1 MIPEKGHEKKNDNS
15 YNHLINEKS
24 PYLQQHKNNPVD
36 WHPWGENAF
45 NKALKAN
52 KPVFLSIGYSTC
64 HWCHVMAHESFEDAE
79 VGEMINEV
87 FVPIKV
93 DREERPEIDNIYMNV
108 CQMMTGG
115 GGWPLTIILTPEK
128 KPFFAGTYFPK
139 ESQYG
144 RPGLKDIIIKVK
156 ELWEKNPQEA
166 LQSADKIVDVLKQI
180 SQNTPGGLNNEEI
193 LEETYRA
200 LEESFDREY
209 GGFGMIQK
217 FPSPTNLYFLLR
229 YWKRTSSDNSLDMV
243 LHTLD
248 KMRYGGI
255 YDHVGFGFHR
265 YTVDPQWLV
274 PHFEKMLYD
283 QALIS
288 MAYLEAF
295 QITENQL
302 YRKTA
307 EEIFEYVIRD
317 MQSPEGGFYSAEDA
331 DSEGEEGKFYLWALD
346 ELDEILGEDVHL
358 ISELYNIRQKGN
370 FEEEST
376 GKRNGKNIFHL
387 NGSLEKFSAQKGIDL
402 KELIKKVDEN
412 LLKLFKHRKERIHPQ
427 KDDKILVDWNGL
439 IIAALS
445 RGFQILGNEKY
456 SESAKKAADFILS
469 EMYHEQRLMHRYKDG
484 ESAVSGNLDD
494 YAFLIWGLIEL
505 YQATFEIK
513 YLSAAFELNETLN
526 LHFLDKESGGFYFT
540 ADDAEE
546 IIIRKKESY
555 DSALPS
561 GNSVQM
567 LNLLKMG
574 RISEDESFTKIA
586 RGIERYFSQKI
597 VRSPLAHTN
606 MINAIDF
613 RLGPSYDIIISCKDE
628 KKSAF
633 ALSKLKE
640 VLSKNYI
647 PNIVSLDITHL
658 DEYFEVH
665 EGNTSSK
672 LPFNNSESLKAKK
685 PINGL
690 CAYYICSD
698 TDCKPPLTEI
708 EDLVK
713 ILNS

>member
-1 MIPEKGHEKKNDNS
+1 MIPEKGTENKDKKN
-15 YNHLINEKS
+15 NHLINEKS
-24 PYLQQHKNNPVD
+24 PYLQQHVHNPVD
-36 WHPWGENAF
+36 WHPWGEKAF
-45 NKALKAN
+45 NKALKEN

-64 HWCHVMAHESFEDAE
+64 HWCHVMAHESFEDPE

-87 FVPIKV
+87 FIPIKV

-156 ELWEKNPQEA
+156 ELWDKNPQEA
-166 LQSADKIVDVLKQI
+166 LQSAEKIVDVLKQI
-180 SQNTPGGLNNEEI
+180 SESIPGELNNEEI

-200 LEESFDREY
+200 LEESFDQEY

-229 YWKRTSSDNSLDMV
+229 YWKRTSSNNSLDMV
-243 LHTLD
+243 SLTLD

-265 YTVDPQWLV
+265 YAVDPQWLV

-295 QITENQL
+295 QITKNPL
-302 YRKTA
+302 YQKTA
-307 EEIFEYVIRD
+307 KEIFEYVIRD

-331 DSEGEEGKFYLWALD
+331 DSEGEEGKFYLWTKK
-346 ELDEILGEDVHL
+346 ELDVILGDDSFL
-358 ISELYNIRQKGN
+358 ISELFNISPAGN

-387 NGSLEKFSAQKGIDL
+387 KESLEKFSIKKGIDL
-402 KELIKKVDEN
+402 KDLEEKVNVN
-412 LLKLFKHRKERIHPQ
+412 LLKLFNHRKERIHPQ
-427 KDDKILVDWNGL
+427 KDDKILTDWNGL

-445 RGFQILGNEKY
+445 RGYQILGEKKY

-469 EMYHEQRLMHRYKDG
+469 EMYYQKRLMHRYKDG

-494 YAFLIWGLIEL
+494 YAFLIWGLLEL

-513 YLSAAFELNETLN
+513 YLDAAFELNETLTV
-526 LHFLDKESGGFYFT
+526 HFLDKESGGFYFT

-546 IIIRKKESY
+546 IILRKKESY

-567 LNLLKMG
+567 LNLLKMA
-574 RISEDESFTKIA
+574 RISEDESLTEIA
-586 RGIERYFSQKI
+586 REIEGYFSQKI
-597 VRSPLAHTN
+597 ERSPLAHTN

-613 RLGPSYDIIISCKDE
+613 RFGPSYDIIISCPHSKY
-628 KKSAF
+628 SAT
-633 ALSKLKE
+633 ARSELREILSE
-640 VLSKNYI
+640 NYI
-647 PNIVSLDITHL
+647 PNMISLDISPQ
-658 DEYFEVH
+658 DAEAV
-665 EGNTSSK
+665 EGNETILK
-672 LPFNNSESLKAKK
+672 LPFKISESLKAKK
-685 PINGL
+685 PVGDS
-690 CAYYICSD
+690 CTYYICSD
-698 TDCKPPLTEI
+698 TDCKPPLTKI
-708 EDLVK
+708 EDMIEFLR
-713 ILNS
+713 S